1 MIIVVAR
8 GSGNSPTVILRGAR
22 RDDGSWGWKAG
33 RRLVRDG
40 GGVCFGEEMDENV
53 RGSSYLRCW
62 TIGAAHEASAESHV
76 RCSSRA
82 I

>member
-1 MIIVVAR
+1 MMIVVAR

-33 RRLVRDG
+33 RRSVRDG
-40 GGVCFGEEMDENV
+40 GSVSVGEEMEENV
-53 RGSSYLRCW
+53 RGSSYFRCW
-62 TIGAAHEASAESHV
+62 TIEAAHEASAESPV